1 MNEFTDDTFEQFDFP
16 LAFENNLIRTLWD
29 LIWDLESCHFHD
41 KCFMNLWQT
50 TELMVVKAN
59 PQDTVVGH
67 SAGRNYLKKDC
78 IDVIRCLTEKRLN
91 CFMAAFHA
99 GQELPVVCD
108 PDPCV

>member
-1 MNEFTDDTFEQFDFP
+1 
-16 LAFENNLIRTLWD
+16 
-29 LIWDLESCHFHD
+29 
-41 KCFMNLWQT
+41 
-50 TELMVVKAN
+50 MVVKAN

-108 PDPCV
+108 PDLFVCEYVCTEMGCRK